1 MSAITLGQDSLYRT
15 VSMVM
20 SDMLESEYEHDRRT
34 CDSTLRNTCSKD

>member
-1 MSAITLGQDSLYRT
+1 MSAIMLGQDSLYRT

-20 SDMLESEYEHDRRT
+20 SDMLESEYDRRT